1 MRSSSRNK
9 VWRIGFE
16 THANIPTLQANAL
29 APNWGQSIFQ
39 TANEIAANT
48 VLRERLDEIQA
59 QATQEKEWWEKRR
72 ATVRSE
78 FMKELEGEETGTGTG
93 TPVDSSSV
101 ASSPS
106 KKKGKN

>member
-1 MRSSSRNK
+1 MLLCRGLQCGYWNQK
-9 VWRIGFE
+9 C
-16 THANIPTLQANAL
+16 HANTKLFQANAL

-59 QATQEKEWWEKRR
+59 QVDQEKEWWEKRR

-78 FMKELEGEETGTGTG
+78 FMKELEGEETGTGT
-93 TPVDSSSV
+93 PLDSSSV